1 MMLHRKLAFLLLLL
15 LPAALSGGMPA
26 GAQTAQSQAPQ
37 CRIPAQIE
45 VQACSRPEQS
55 RELPR
60 GRPGDFDHYI
70 LSLSWS
76 PAFCATKA
84 GERSPVQCRD
94 NAFGWVVHGLW
105 PEYRHKRDGGSWPQY
120 CAAVQPVPAEV
131 LRRTMCAM
139 PDTRLMQCQWLKHG
153 SCSDFTDPAAYFAI
167 ITRLRERLVLPEP
180 GPRQAAKDY
189 AAVLA
194 AANADK
200 GLTVQSLRALA
211 QDGVIR
217 EVHVCISR
225 DFTRFIPCK
234 QPRS

>member
-1 MMLHRKLAFLLLLL
+1 MMLYRKLALLLLLL
-15 LPAALSGGMPA
+15 LPAIPA
-26 GAQTAQSQAPQ
+26 QAQSQQ

-45 VQACSRPEQS
+45 VQACSRPDQT

-76 PAFCATKA
+76 PAFCATTA
-84 GERSPVQCRD
+84 GQNSRVQCAD
-94 NAFGWVVHGLW
+94 NRFGWVVHGLW
-105 PEYRHKRDGGSWPQY
+105 PQYREKRDGAAWPQY
-120 CAAVQPVPAEV
+120 CAVVQPVPAEV
-131 LRRTMCAM
+131 LRRTMCTM
-139 PDTRLMQCQWLKHG
+139 PETRLMQCQWAKHG
-153 SCSDFTDPAAYFAI
+153 SCSDFSDPAAYFAT
-167 ITRLRERLVLPEP
+167 ITRLRDRLALPEP
-180 GPRQAAKDY
+180 TPRQSAKDY

-217 EVHVCISR
+217 EVHLCLSR
-225 DFTRFIPCK
+225 DLSQFIPCK
-234 QPRS
+234 QTRY